1 MKYGRSGQRS
11 NNPHGGHRSSSRPS
25 QPHGS
30 AGQHHPQ
37 NNQGQCPSR
46 GRGGSH
52 GHKPFKGKAHANE
65 VDGIVNVVEM
75 YDEDMN
81 MDPTYQIGENEFL
94 NDEGMHDH
102 WDKDQV
108 YCTFL

>member
-30 AGQHHPQ
+30 AGQHRPQ
-37 NNQGQCPSR
+37 NNQGQCSSR

-94 NDEGMHDH
+94 NDEGMYDH